1 MGGQK
6 RPLYQSWVGDN
17 DVNDD
22 DNDILNQKPSF
33 LVFVWLFWK
42 GSWINMWQSFFPL

>member
-22 DNDILNQKPSF
+22 DDDNDILMYLVSWF
-33 LVFVWLFWK
+33 LFD
-42 GSWINMWQSFFPL
+42 FFEKVLG

>member
-22 DNDILNQKPSF
+22 DNDILMYLVSWF
-33 LVFVWLFWK
+33 LFD
-42 GSWINMWQSFFPL
+42 FFEKVLG